1 MKHYAEIIY
10 EEAASAIFDLKQAR
24 TTDNHKAALSWLLI
38 TLAVLAAL
46 WSLWTMREG
55 IMNYN

>member
-46 WSLWTMREG
+46 
-55 IMNYN
+55 